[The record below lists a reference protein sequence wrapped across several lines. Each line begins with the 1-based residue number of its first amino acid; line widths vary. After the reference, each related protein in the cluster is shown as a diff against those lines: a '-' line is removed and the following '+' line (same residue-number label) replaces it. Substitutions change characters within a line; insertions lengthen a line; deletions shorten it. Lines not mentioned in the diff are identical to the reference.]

1 MTTTPDERDMPDF
14 PNPDTEPKDPEE
26 GPVTMPKPEK

>member
-1 MTTTPDERDMPDF
+1 MTTIPDEHDVPDY
-14 PNPDTEPKDPEE
+14 PNPDTEPKDPNE